1 MNITLYNEF
10 CDILTPVKDPEG
22 RSEGQKIEGILTI

>member
-10 CDILTPVKDPEG
+10 GEVLTPAKDPEG
-22 RSEGQKIEGILTI
+22 KVEGELTGVVLTI

>member
-10 CDILTPVKDPEG
+10 GEILTPVKDPESK
-22 RSEGQKIEGILTI
+22 SEGQKAEGILTI